1 MWADGEGI
9 GGSGDSDDI
18 IGAPIR
24 ARRREAWGQKRA
36 RCELAGAG
44 HSFYRAEMARRCEV
58 GVGFDRQ

>member
-1 MWADGEGI
+1 VIEAWMWADGEGI

-36 RCELAGAG
+36 
-44 HSFYRAEMARRCEV
+44 
-58 GVGFDRQ
+58 